1 MATFLTFDHVSKRF
15 GQESVLQD
23 VSFTLEQ
30 GQIYGIVGRNGSG
43 KTVIFKLIAGLLRPD
58 KGEIFC
64 QGQPISRTN
73 AFLPWA
79 GILIESPCF
88 LPHYSG
94 LKNLQ
99 VLNSLSPHP
108 VPKARL
114 QEVMTQLGL
123 DPKSRKAVRSYSLGM
138 KQKLGIAQAIM
149 HHPSLL
155 ILDEPM
161 NGLDESSVAQVRTLL
176 QGYKEK
182 GTTIFLSSHNPEDIH
197 ALCDGLFTVKAG
209 QVTVQKVVTP
219 MADVV
224 AP

>member
-15 GQESVLQD
+15 GAETVLQD
-23 VSFTLEQ
+23 VSFSLEQ
-30 GQIYGIVGRNGSG
+30 GQIYGIIGRNGSG

-58 KGEIFC
+58 KGKIFC
-64 QGQPISRTN
+64 QGQNITRTN

-79 GILIESPCF
+79 GILIESPAF
-88 LPHYSG
+88 MPHYSG

-108 VPKARL
+108 VSKARL

-123 DPKSRKAVRSYSLGM
+123 DPKSHKAVRSYSLGM

-161 NGLDESSVAQVRTLL
+161 NGLDEASVAQVRTLL
-176 QGYKEK
+176 QQYKEK
-182 GTTIFLSSHNPEDIH
+182 GTTIFLSSHNPEDISL
-197 ALCDGLFTVKAG
+197 LCDGLFTVKAG
-209 QVTVQKVVTP
+209 QVSAQETVTL
-219 MADVV
+219 
-224 AP
+224 